1 MLSLTTI
8 TSSIVTTSP
17 KQQSTLSP
25 VVVNTQ
31 PTLIMTSELQQLQTQ
46 IEILRAR
53 MELNEL
59 QGNAPASNGNLPWEY
74 KNIRFDFL
82 GRGITQEFNILDVDG
97 ERKKGWFVGGLSVTT
112 LPEMMN
118 ALGGEGWELVSHV
131 VNQDNQTNNVT
142 LHYMSFKRPGKVS
155 VSNTFYDKLSG
166 SADGDRGNRSNLPL
180 IA

>member
-1 MLSLTTI
+1 MS
-8 TSSIVTTSP
+8 
-17 KQQSTLSP
+17 
-25 VVVNTQ
+25 
-31 PTLIMTSELQQLQTQ
+31 
-46 IEILRAR
+46 
-53 MELNEL
+53 NEL
-59 QGNAPASNGNLPWEY
+59 QELREQLEVLQLKQELAELQGHERPTAAHPWEY

-97 ERKKGWFVGGLSVTT
+97 ERKKGWFVGGVNVTT

-155 VSNTFYDKLSG
+155 VDNNFYNNLKH
-166 SADGDRGNRSNLPL
+166 SADGSRGERTSLPL
-180 IA
+180 IP

>member
-1 MLSLTTI
+1 MNTNETLQLLQACTTDEERQL
-8 TSSIVTTSP
+8 V
-17 KQQSTLSP
+17 LEAAMAN
-25 VVVNTQ
+25 NTQ
-31 PTLIMTSELQQLQTQ
+31 
-46 IEILRAR
+46 A
-53 MELNEL
+53 
-59 QGNAPASNGNLPWEY
+59 APAAPAPQIVYTAPAVTNWEY

-97 ERKKGWFVGGLSVTT
+97 QRMKGWFIGGLQVTN

-142 LHYMSFKRPGKVS
+142 LHYLVFKRPGKVE
-155 VSNTFYDKLSG
+155 VTNTFYSG
-166 SADGDRGNRSNLPL
+166 LADSAKGDRGNRAGVPL